1 MPYGDQ
7 FLTLEV
13 ILLILLLL
21 ITLCMWLQFA
31 LLRTRLSS
39 RLTRLEE
46 RFHEHNQLLEVQA
59 KGGREIVEASNCVV
73 DAMNESRTGLD
84 SLRRDVV
91 RLADDVRGE
100 VGMSAPLNWLEV
112 ALPNRQLPMPQAYRS
127 RRQSHCN
134 FPRSQMSMSMQW
146 LRQHRTNFGYMRN
159 LDFVHF
165 TLR

>member
-1 MPYGDQ
+1 MPDGDQ
-7 FLTLEV
+7 FLTPEV

-21 ITLCMWLQFA
+21 ITLGMWLQLA
-31 LLRTRLSS
+31 LLRARLSW

-46 RFHEHNQLLEVQA
+46 RFHEYDQLLELQA
-59 KGGREIVEASNCVV
+59 KGGREIAEASDRVV

-100 VGMSAPLNWLEV
+100 VGMSRAIELARGGATKKAVADATGLSLEEAEALLPSTVHSIDPPRFCIRAPVSCYIQTLTL
-112 ALPNRQLPMPQAYRS
+112 A
-127 RRQSHCN
+127 
-134 FPRSQMSMSMQW
+134 
-146 LRQHRTNFGYMRN
+146 
-159 LDFVHF
+159 F